1 MADRRF
7 LNAHL
12 IAARTNVLG
21 RILLPFCIKHRIC
34 LQGIESPF
42 LESDKEITPA
52 DLIIGLKV
60 CAEEPFG
67 QPTWADRWLMLRF
80 TLNRKLFA
88 EGCRAFVAHIDTH
101 KDWPKFYEKK
111 DSQRGGEGTIPWQLS
126 VVAALCKNGISYSE
140 AMQMPEAKAIWLSA
154 VFSIQG
160 GAKMDIL
167 STDDDELIASLDN
180 AGAVDGAATV
190 GESPNQNEQ

>member
-21 RILLPFCIKHRIC
+21 RILLPFCIKHRIW
-34 LQGIESPF
+34 LQAIDSPF
-42 LESDKEITPA
+42 LESDKEITPG

-67 QPTWADRWLMLRF
+67 QPTWADRWLMLRL
-80 TLNRKLFA
+80 TLDRKLFA
-88 EGCRAFVAHIDTH
+88 TGCRAFVSHIDTQ

-111 DSQRGGEGTIPWQLS
+111 DSARGGEGTVPWQLT
-126 VVAALCKNGISYSE
+126 VVAALCKNGISYGE

-154 VFSIQG
+154 VFAIQG

-167 STDDDELIASLDN
+167 STDDEELIDTLKPP
-180 AGAVDGAATV
+180 GAVDGSATV
-190 GESPNQNEQ
+190 GESPNPNEQ

>member
-7 LNAHL
+7 LNSHL

-21 RILLPFCIKHRIC
+21 RILLPFCIKHRVW

-42 LESDKEITPA
+42 LENDKEITPG

-67 QPTWADRWLMLRF
+67 KPTWADRWLMLRF

-126 VVAALCKNGISYSE
+126 VVASLCKNGISYSE
-140 AMQMPEAKAIWLSA
+140 AMQMPEAKAIWLAA

-167 STDDDELIASLDN
+167 STDDEELIDSLDKPE
-180 AGAVDGAATV
+180 AVDGPATV
-190 GESPNQNEQ
+190 GESPKQNEQ

>member
-21 RILLPFCIKHRIC
+21 RILLPFCIKHRIW
-34 LQGIESPF
+34 LQAIDSPF

-67 QPTWADRWLMLRF
+67 KPTWADRWLMLRF

-111 DSQRGGEGTIPWQLS
+111 DSQRGGEGTVPWQLS
-126 VVAALCKNGISYSE
+126 VVASLCKNGISYSE
-140 AMQMPEAKAIWLSA
+140 AMQMPEAKAIWLAS

-160 GAKMDIL
+160 GAKLDIL
-167 STDDDELIASLDN
+167 STDDEELIASLEKP
-180 AGAVDGAATV
+180 GAVDGAATV

>member
-7 LNAHL
+7 LNSHL

-21 RILLPFCIKHRIC
+21 RILLPFCIKHRIW

-42 LESDKEITPA
+42 LENDKEITPA

-67 QPTWADRWLMLRF
+67 KPTWADRWLMLRF
-80 TLNRKLFA
+80 TLDRKLFA
-88 EGCRAFVAHIDTH
+88 EGCRAFVSHIDTH

-111 DSQRGGEGTIPWQLS
+111 DSQRGGEGTVPWQLS

-140 AMQMPEAKAIWLSA
+140 AMQMPEAKAIWLA
-154 VFSIQG
+154 AFFSIQG

-167 STDDDELIASLDN
+167 STDDEELIASLDKPE
-180 AGAVDGAATV
+180 AVDGPATV

>member
-21 RILLPFCIKHRIC
+21 RILLPFCIKHRIW
-34 LQGIESPF
+34 LQAIESPF

-60 CAEEPFG
+60 CAEESFG
-67 QPTWADRWLMLRF
+67 SPTWADRWLMLRF
-80 TLNRKLFA
+80 TLDRKLFA
-88 EGCRAFVAHIDTH
+88 EGCRDFVAHIDTH

-111 DSQRGGEGTIPWQLS
+111 DSQRGGEGTVPWQLS

-140 AMQMPEAKAIWLSA
+140 AMQMPEAKAIWLST

-167 STDDDELIASLDN
+167 STDDEELIASLEKP
-180 AGAVDGAATV
+180 GAVDGAATV

>member
-21 RILLPFCIKHRIC
+21 RILLPFCIKHRIW
-34 LQGIESPF
+34 LQAIDSPF

-52 DLIIGLKV
+52 DLIVGLKV
-60 CAEEPFG
+60 CAEETFG
-67 QPTWADRWLMLRF
+67 KPTWADRWLMLRL
-80 TLNRKLFA
+80 TLDRKLFA

-111 DSQRGGEGTIPWQLS
+111 DSERGGQGTVPWPPRALS
-126 VVAALCKNGISYSE
+126 F
-140 AMQMPEAKAIWLSA
+140 
-154 VFSIQG
+154 FS
-160 GAKMDIL
+160 
-167 STDDDELIASLDN
+167 
-180 AGAVDGAATV
+180 
-190 GESPNQNEQ
+190 

>member
-7 LNAHL
+7 LNSHL

-21 RILLPFCIKHRIC
+21 RILLPFCIKHRIW
-34 LQGIESPF
+34 LQGIDSPF
-42 LESDKEITPA
+42 LENDKEITAA
-52 DLIIGLKV
+52 DLVIGLKV

-67 QPTWADRWLMLRF
+67 KPTWADRWLMLRL
-80 TLNRKLFA
+80 TLDRKLFA

-111 DSQRGGEGTIPWQLS
+111 DSQRGGEGTVPWQLS
-126 VVAALCKNGISYSE
+126 VVAALCKNGISYAE
-140 AMQMPEAKAIWLSA
+140 AMQMPEAKAIWLAA

-167 STDDDELIASLDN
+167 STDDEELIESLDKPS
-180 AGAVDGAATV
+180 AVDGAANV
-190 GESPNQNEQ
+190 GESPKQNEQ

>member
-21 RILLPFCIKHRIC
+21 RVLLPFCIKHRIW
-34 LQGIESPF
+34 LQAIESPF
-42 LESDKEITPA
+42 LEADKEITPS

-60 CAEEPFG
+60 CAEEQFG
-67 QPTWADRWLMLRF
+67 EPTWADRWLMLRL

-111 DSQRGGEGTIPWQLS
+111 DSARGGEGTVPWQLS
-126 VVAALCKNGISYSE
+126 VVAALCKNGISYGE

-154 VFSIQG
+154 VFAIQG

-167 STDDDELIASLDN
+167 STDDEELIASLPQP
-180 AGAVDGAATV
+180 GAVDGSATV
-190 GESPNQNEQ
+190 GESPKPNE

>member
-12 IAARTNVLG
+12 IAARTNILG
-21 RILLPFCIKHRIC
+21 RILFPFCIKHRIW
-34 LQGIESPF
+34 LQAIDSPF

-67 QPTWADRWLMLRF
+67 KPTWADRWLMLRL
-80 TLNRKLFA
+80 TLSRELFA
-88 EGCRAFVAHIDTH
+88 QGCRAFVAHIDTH

-111 DSQRGGEGTIPWQLS
+111 DSQRGGEGTVPWQLS

-140 AMQMPEAKAIWLSA
+140 AMQMPEAKAIWLAA

-160 GAKMDIL
+160 GAKLDIL
-167 STDDDELIASLDN
+167 STDDEELIASLDKP
-180 AGAVDGAATV
+180 GAVDGAATV
-190 GESPNQNEQ
+190 GESPKQNEQ

>member
-21 RILLPFCIKHRIC
+21 RILLPFCIKHRIW
-34 LQGIESPF
+34 LQAIESPF
-42 LESDKEITPA
+42 LENDKEITPA

-60 CAEEPFG
+60 CAEESFG
-67 QPTWADRWLMLRF
+67 SPTWADRWLMLRF
-80 TLNRKLFA
+80 TLDRKLFA

-111 DSQRGGEGTIPWQLS
+111 DSQRGGEGTVPWQLS

-140 AMQMPEAKAIWLSA
+140 AMQMPEAKAIWLST

-167 STDDDELIASLDN
+167 STDDEELIASLEKP
-180 AGAVDGAATV
+180 GAVDGAATV

>member
-7 LNAHL
+7 LNSHL

-21 RILLPFCIKHRIC
+21 RILLPFSIKHRIW

-67 QPTWADRWLMLRF
+67 KPTWADRWLMLRF
-80 TLNRKLFA
+80 TLDRKLFA

-140 AMQMPEAKAIWLSA
+140 AMQMPEAKAIWLAA

-167 STDDDELIASLDN
+167 STDDEELIDSLDKPE
-180 AGAVDGAATV
+180 AVDGPATV

>member
-1 MADRRF
+1 MSDRRF

-21 RILLPFCIKHRIC
+21 RILLPFCIKHRIW
-34 LQGIESPF
+34 LEGIGSPF
-42 LESDKEITPA
+42 LEADKEITPA
-52 DLIIGLKV
+52 DLLIGLKV

-67 QPTWADRWLMLRF
+67 NPTWADRWLMLRL
-80 TLNRKLFA
+80 TLDRKLFA

-111 DSQRGGEGTIPWQLS
+111 DSARGGQGTVPWQMS
-126 VVAALCKNGISYSE
+126 VVAALCKNGISYPE
-140 AMQMPEAKAIWLSA
+140 AMQMPEAKAIWLAA
-154 VFSIQG
+154 VFAIQG

-167 STDDDELIASLDN
+167 STDDEELIDSLDKP
-180 AGAVDGAATV
+180 GAVDGAATV
-190 GESPNQNEQ
+190 GESPKPNEQ

>member
-21 RILLPFCIKHRIC
+21 RILLPFCIKHRIW
-34 LQGIESPF
+34 LQAIDSPF
-42 LESDKEITPA
+42 LENDKEIAPA
-52 DLIIGLKV
+52 DLIVGLKV

-67 QPTWADRWLMLRF
+67 KPTWADRWLMLRL
-80 TLNRKLFA
+80 TLDRKLFA
-88 EGCRAFVAHIDTH
+88 EGCRAFVAHIDTQ

-111 DSQRGGEGTIPWQLS
+111 DSQRGGEGTVPWQLS

-140 AMQMPEAKAIWLSA
+140 AMQMPEAKAIWLST

-167 STDDDELIASLDN
+167 STDDEELIASLEKP
-180 AGAVDGAATV
+180 GAVDGAATV

>member
-7 LNAHL
+7 LNSHL

-21 RILLPFCIKHRIC
+21 RILLPFCIKHRIW

-42 LESDKEITPA
+42 LENDKEITPA

-67 QPTWADRWLMLRF
+67 KPTWADRWLMLRF
-80 TLNRKLFA
+80 TLDRKLFA
-88 EGCRAFVAHIDTH
+88 EGCRAFVSHIDTH

-111 DSQRGGEGTIPWQLS
+111 DSQRGGEGTVPWQLS

-140 AMQMPEAKAIWLSA
+140 AMQMPEAKAIWLAA

-167 STDDDELIASLDN
+167 STDDEELIASLDKPE
-180 AGAVDGAATV
+180 AVDGPATV